1 MIKKLLL
8 KIWLQIWFYFLAGIQ
23 IVVYFP
29 FLVIILLFP
38 KGYEMLYWV
47 ARNIWARII
56 LHGSGYYVK
65 VENKEKLISK
75 KNCLMIANHS
85 SHMDPFLMLILN
97 KKPFRFVGKKELYSL
112 PLFGYLYKK
121 AVIMVD
127 RSDPV
132 SRFAVYGRANKMLE
146 KGYNVCIF
154 PEAHYWLSLI
164 HI

>member
-1 MIKKLLL
+1 MIKRLLL

-65 VENKEKLISK
+65 VENKENLISK
-75 KNCLMIANHS
+75 KNRLSKN
-85 SHMDPFLMLILN
+85 D
-97 KKPFRFVGKKELYSL
+97 
-112 PLFGYLYKK
+112 
-121 AVIMVD
+121 
-127 RSDPV
+127 
-132 SRFAVYGRANKMLE
+132 E
-146 KGYNVCIF
+146 KSV
-154 PEAHYWLSLI
+154 
-164 HI
+164 